1 MVEQEKESLLIRGGH
16 ASLSLIK
23 PSLPDSPLST
33 ESVVRSRGS
42 GRRTAPRHTPED
54 LQKHEF
60 TTHLCRYIYRTMIMI
75 SNQRFGLTYECEL
88 LTAGVGP
95 EEPEVVLSPQLGG
108 QREPVALLH
117 LRHLHLRLAQD
128 GRLVVLAVDMDI
140 EISLIYGLSSKFQLS
155 SFPYEGIANPKT
167 APR

>member
-1 MVEQEKESLLIRGGH
+1 MSDQWKIGRADNHGRAGKGVPLNQRWPRIF
-16 ASLSLIK
+16 LIK

-42 GRRTAPRHTPED
+42 GRRTAPRHTPAD

-60 TTHLCRYIYRTMIMI
+60 PTHLNYTIK
-75 SNQRFGLTYECEL
+75 SQRFGSTYEREL
-88 LTAGVGP
+88 LILTAGVGP

-128 GRLVVLAVDMDI
+128 GRLVILAADMDI
-140 EISLIYGLSSKFQLS
+140 EIS
-155 SFPYEGIANPKT
+155 
-167 APR
+167 

>member
-1 MVEQEKESLLIRGGH
+1 MSDQWKIGRADNHGRAGKGVPLNQRWPRIF
-16 ASLSLIK
+16 LIK

-42 GRRTAPRHTPED
+42 GRRTAPRHTPAD

-60 TTHLCRYIYRTMIMI
+60 TTHLCRHIQNDHDIK
-75 SNQRFGLTYECEL
+75 SQRFGLTYECEL

-128 GRLVVLAVDMDI
+128 GRLVVLAADMDI
-140 EISLIYGLSSKFQLS
+140 EIS
-155 SFPYEGIANPKT
+155 
-167 APR
+167 

>member
-1 MVEQEKESLLIRGGH
+1 
-16 ASLSLIK
+16 
-23 PSLPDSPLST
+23 
-33 ESVVRSRGS
+33 
-42 GRRTAPRHTPED
+42 
-54 LQKHEF
+54 
-60 TTHLCRYIYRTMIMI
+60 MIMT

-117 LRHLHLRLAQD
+117 LRHLHLRLAKD
-128 GRLVVLAVDMDI
+128 GRLVVLAVDMDV
-140 EISLIYGLSSKFQLS
+140 EISLIYGLSSKL

>member
-60 TTHLCRYIYRTMIMI
+60 TTHLCRYIYRTMIMT

-117 LRHLHLRLAQD
+117 LRHLHLRLAKD

-140 EISLIYGLSSKFQLS
+140 EISLIYGLSSKL
-155 SFPYEGIANPKT
+155 SFPYERIANPKT